1 VRPWVAMRRA
11 ALFLVLAALAVG
23 CSRSASSDPPDRPPS
38 ELTIGAAVLRVEL
51 AATPEA
57 RARGLMGRT
66 TLPTDQGMAF
76 VFGQPTTERFWMKD
90 TLIPLSIAFWDERN
104 RVVAIL
110 DMQPCRADPCP
121 TYGPERPY
129 VGAVEVNLGYFDD
142 HAVEVGDHVEL
153 TQQASQ

>member
-1 VRPWVAMRRA
+1 MDAMRRMTL
-11 ALFLVLAALAVG
+11 LFVLAALTVG
-23 CSRSASSDPPDRPPS
+23 CVRSASSGPPDSPPS
-38 ELTIGAAVLRVEL
+38 ELAIGTAALHVEV
-51 AATPEA
+51 AATPQA
-57 RARGLMGRT
+57 RARGLMGRSE
-66 TLPTDQGMAF
+66 LPPDQGMAF
-76 VFGQPTTERFWMKD
+76 VFGQPTTGRFWMKD

-121 TYGPERPY
+121 TYGPDRPY

-142 HAVEVGDHVEL
+142 HGIEVGDHVEL

>member
-1 VRPWVAMRRA
+1 MRRA
-11 ALFLVLAALAVG
+11 TFFLVLTALAVG
-23 CSRSASSDPPDRPPS
+23 CARSASSDPRDRPPS
-38 ELTIGAAVLRVEL
+38 ELTIGTAVLHVEV

-66 TLPTDQGMAF
+66 ELPADQGMAF
-76 VFGQPTTERFWMKD
+76 VFGQATTDRFWMKD
-90 TLIPLSIAFWDERN
+90 TLIPLSIAFWDERD

-121 TYGPERPY
+121 TYGPDQPY

-142 HAVEVGDHVEL
+142 HGIEVGDQVEL

>member
-1 VRPWVAMRRA
+1 MRRA
-11 ALFLVLAALAVG
+11 TLLFVLAALAIA
-23 CSRSASSDPPDRPPS
+23 CARSASSDPDRPLS
-38 ELTIGAAVLRVEL
+38 ELTIGTSTLQVEV

-66 TLPTDQGMAF
+66 ELPADQGMAF
-76 VFGQPTTERFWMKD
+76 VFGQPTTDRFWMKD

-121 TYGPERPY
+121 TYGPDRPY
-129 VGAVEVNLGYFDD
+129 VGAVEVNLGYFED
-142 HAVEVGDHVEL
+142 HGIEVGDHVEL

>member
-1 VRPWVAMRRA
+1 MRRA
-11 ALFLVLAALAVG
+11 TLLFVLTTLAMG
-23 CSRSASSDPPDRPPS
+23 CARSASSDPDRPPS
-38 ELTIGAAVLRVEL
+38 ELTIGTSTLQVEV

-66 TLPTDQGMAF
+66 ELPADQGMAF
-76 VFGQPTTERFWMKD
+76 VFGQPTTGRFWMKD
-90 TLIPLSIAFWDERN
+90 TLIPLSIAFWDERD

-129 VGAVEVNLGYFDD
+129 VGAVEVNLGYFED
-142 HAVEVGDHVEL
+142 HGIEVGDHVEL
-153 TQQASQ
+153 TQQASR

>member
-1 VRPWVAMRRA
+1 MRRA
-11 ALFLVLAALAVG
+11 TLLFMIAGLAVG
-23 CSRSASSDPPDRPPS
+23 CGRLASTDAPDRPSS
-38 ELTIGAAVLRVEL
+38 ELTIGTAALHVDV

-66 TLPTDQGMAF
+66 ELPSDQGMAF
-76 VFGQPTTERFWMKD
+76 VFSQPTTERFWMKD

-121 TYGPERPY
+121 TYGPDRPY
-129 VGAVEVNLGYFDD
+129 LGAVEVNLGYFD
-142 HAVEVGDHVEL
+142 HHGVQVGDHVEL

>member
-1 VRPWVAMRRA
+1 MRRA
-11 ALFLVLAALAVG
+11 MLFLLLAALVVG
-23 CSRSASSDPPDRPPS
+23 CARSQSTDPPDRPPS
-38 ELTIGAAVLRVEL
+38 ELTIGTSTLQVEV

-66 TLPTDQGMAF
+66 ELPADQGMAF
-76 VFGQPTTERFWMKD
+76 VFGQPTTGRFWMKD

-121 TYGPERPY
+121 TYGPDQPY
-129 VGAVEVNLGYFDD
+129 VGAVEVNLGYFEG
-142 HAVEVGDHVEL
+142 HGIEVGDHVEL
-153 TQQASQ
+153 TQQASR